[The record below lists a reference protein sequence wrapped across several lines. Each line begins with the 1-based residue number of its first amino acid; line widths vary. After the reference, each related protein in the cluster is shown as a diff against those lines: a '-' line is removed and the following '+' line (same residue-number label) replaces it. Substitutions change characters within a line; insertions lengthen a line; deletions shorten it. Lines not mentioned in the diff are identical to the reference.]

1 MFHKQMECKELI
13 LRIKGAYHSLE
24 VKQIS
29 LDCCPA
35 YLHWRIAQ
43 LQYNDRCWFRYCL
56 HFLSFHLTR
65 FFERQDLC
73 WERIDSQSVCKLHGF
88 TPFSAY
94 SFISA
99 SIYNKFVHSSL
110 LPLKMSYVFQIS
122 SHEIYFSSDE
132 ILKTSHEIL
141 FLWDEPERSF
151 RIRPFFV
158 GRLILTPRKI
168 H

>member
-1 MFHKQMECKELI
+1 MECKELI

-73 WERIDSQSVCKLHGF
+73 WEKSILRAFAGCMDLHLSQHILSFLQVYTITSFIHPF
-88 TPFSAY
+88 FSAENVRCF
-94 SFISA
+94 SDFFPRNFFFVL
-99 SIYNKFVHSSL
+99 YNSENFPRNFVS
-110 LPLKMSYVFQIS
+110 
-122 SHEIYFSSDE
+122 
-132 ILKTSHEIL
+132 
-141 FLWDEPERSF
+141 
-151 RIRPFFV
+151 V
-158 GRLILTPRKI
+158 GRLWESSRISPLFVRGLVLNPCKI

>member
-1 MFHKQMECKELI
+1 MKCKELI

-43 LQYNDRCWFRYCL
+43 LQYNDRYWFKYCL

-73 WERIDSQSVCKLHGF
+73 WEKSILRAFAGCMDLHLSQHILSFLQVF
-88 TPFSAY
+88 TIN
-94 SFISA
+94 SFIHP
-99 SIYNKFVHSSL
+99 FF
-110 LPLKMSYVFQIS
+110 PLKTSDVFQIS
-122 SHEIYFSSDE
+122 SHGISFSSDI

-141 FLWDEPERSF
+141 FLWEDIEKNS
-151 RIRPFFV
+151 RISPFFV
-158 GRLILTPRKI
+158 GGLILNPRKI